1 MLQQELPAQIADT
14 FESAEKGTVVL
25 FSVRTD
31 LELGGAPCEQ
41 WLVATPRTVMVARTP
56 EAGGV
61 IQSWSLNEFD
71 AFRASCAVGSGFLQ
85 GRAEGAW
92 VDLVRYSNHH
102 AAAFTEVARSLERLI
117 HYSDFEVA
125 EVDAADDRQ
134 CPKCGARLPASDA
147 ACARCLPPQRIL
159 RRVWAL
165 LAPYRGA
172 ALLMFGLA
180 LVAVGIELLPPIL
193 QKILVDRVLK
203 SEENSVE
210 MDQLL
215 LLLLSLVAGLAVIRL
230 VAAGIAIWK
239 GALSSRIGTS
249 LTADLRSQMVQ
260 KLHQLSVAYYDH
272 NQVGMLMSRVSY
284 DTEAM
289 HTLMHQV
296 TGGFILQLLQLIGIG
311 VMLFWLNAK
320 LAFFTLL
327 PMPLVLAGSWYF
339 TRFLYPRHH
348 SYWESV
354 GRQASA
360 LTGMLSGI
368 RVVKAFAQ
376 EDREY
381 SRFERS
387 SHRLRDARQQVD
399 TSTATFSSLIG
410 FTFGLGA
417 LIVCYVGGSDV
428 LKNEMTLGSLMA
440 FIMYLSMFY
449 TPLTSLTE
457 STTWIS
463 NFLAASQRIFELLDT
478 PSQVAE
484 PRKPA
489 PLKELKGSIRFQN
502 VSFSYDDQRRILDN
516 VSFEVQPGELIGI
529 VGRSG
534 SGKSTVVNLVSRMYD
549 ATKGR
554 VTIDGTNVK
563 DCTSRDLR
571 QRIGVVLQEPFL
583 FEGTIEENIAY
594 GKPGA
599 DQEQVLVAAKAS
611 SAHDFIL
618 RTPFAYETVIGE
630 RGSGLSGGE
639 RQRLSIARAL
649 LYDPQ
654 ILILDEATSSVDTE
668 SERVIQEAIRH
679 FSKGRT
685 TLAIAHRLSTLQH
698 ADRLLVFNQGRLIEQ
713 GSPRE
718 LLKKNG
724 VYASLVRIQSGI
736 SHGVPATAEAMPD
749 GEAEAQDDLTDGA
762 AEGPLVEASESSSEP
777 TDRSRHDYELR
788 WLVPASSRIY
798 SGDRNVLCVEE
809 AGKHSRGVIAVRAF
823 PSRFE
828 EEFISLQ
835 IQDDQNGLTEVGMI
849 RRLSDWPEPSQEAVR
864 TALRKRYLL
873 RVLHSVHSLA
883 TERGHFRC
891 QGVSDSGPV
900 DFLFPSNGNSMR
912 SFGWKGCLLVDVNDN
927 YYVIPDLEL
936 VPPAER
942 SVLALYVN
950 R

>member
-1 MLQQELPAQIADT
+1 MLQLELPAQLSES
-14 FESAEKGTVVL
+14 FETANKGNVVL
-25 FSVRTD
+25 FSAETD
-31 LELGGAPCEQ
+31 LDLGGQRRVQ
-41 WLVATPRTVMVARTP
+41 WLIATPTDVMVVRDP
-56 EAGGV
+56 HSGGV
-61 IQSWSLNEFD
+61 DQTWSLQDFD
-71 AFRASCAVGSGFLQ
+71 SFRTTSAIGSGFLQ
-85 GRAEGAW
+85 GRAEGTW
-92 VDLVRYSNHH
+92 VDLVRFSNKLTPTFHE
-102 AAAFTEVARSLERLI
+102 AARSLERLVR
-117 HYSDFEVA
+117 HSEFEVG
-125 EVDAADDRQ
+125 ESESSDDLKCPQ
-134 CPKCGARLPASDA
+134 CGMRLTNSEATCP
-147 ACARCLPPQRIL
+147 RCLPPQKIV
-159 RRVWAL
+159 RRVWKL
-165 LAPYRGA
+165 LRPYRGA
-172 ALLMFGLA
+172 SLLMFGLA
-180 LVAVGIELLPPIL
+180 LLAVSIELAPPLL
-193 QKILVDRVLK
+193 QKVLVDRVLK
-203 SEENSVE
+203 TEGHTVE
-210 MDQLL
+210 IDHLL
-215 LLLLSLVAGLAVIRL
+215 LVLLALVGGLAVIRL

-260 KLHQLSVAYYDH
+260 KLHHLSVSYYDH

-296 TGGFILQLLQLIGIG
+296 TGGFILQILQLFGIG
-311 VMLFWLNAK
+311 MMLFWLNPK

-381 SRFERS
+381 SRFEKS

-399 TSTATFSSLIG
+399 VSTATFSSLIG

-417 LIVCYVGGSDV
+417 LIVWYVGGADV

-440 FIMYLSMFY
+440 FIAYLSMFY

-484 PRKPA
+484 PPQPKK
-489 PLKELKGSIRFQN
+489 LEELKGQIRFQN
-502 VSFSYDDQRRILDN
+502 VSFSYDDQRKILDD
-516 VSFEVQPGELIGI
+516 VSFEVKPGELIGI

-554 VTIDGTNVK
+554 VTIDGVNVR
-563 DCTSRDLR
+563 DFSTRDLR
-571 QRIGVVLQEPFL
+571 RKIGVVLQEPFL

-599 DQEQVLVAAKAS
+599 DQEQVLAAAKAS

-668 SERVIQEAIRH
+668 SERVIQDAIRH
-679 FSKGRT
+679 FSRGRT

-713 GSPRE
+713 GTPRE
-718 LLKKNG
+718 LLARNG
-724 VYASLVRIQSGI
+724 VYASLVRIQSG
-736 SHGVPATAEAMPD
+736 VRAAEATLPD
-749 GEAEAQDDLTDGA
+749 ANASTPPDPSEAG
-762 AEGPLVEASESSSEP
+762 AEGEEP
-777 TDRSRHDYELR
+777 RKAEYELR
-788 WLVPASSRIY
+788 WLAPDQARIFA
-798 SGDRNVLCVEE
+798 GARGVVCVEHASE
-809 AGKHSRGVIAVRAF
+809 RHRGVIAARAF
-823 PSRFE
+823 PARFE

-835 IQDDQNGLTEVGMI
+835 TQDDQNGLSEVGMI
-849 RRLSDWPEPSQEAVR
+849 RRLSDWPQDAQELIRVS
-864 TALRKRYLL
+864 LRKRYLL
-873 RVLHSVHSLA
+873 RVIHSVESLVPDH
-883 TERGHFRC
+883 GLMRC
-891 QGVSDSGPV
+891 QGETDNGPV
-900 DFLFPSNGNSMR
+900 DFVFPSNGSAMK
-912 SFGWKGCLLVDVNDN
+912 SFGWKGCLVVDVEDN
-927 YYVIPDLEL
+927 YYVIPDIDLA
-936 VPPAER
+936 PPDSRAL
-942 SVLALYVN
+942 LALYTN

>member
-1 MLQQELPAQIADT
+1 MLQMELPARLSGT
-14 FESAEKGTVVL
+14 FELAGKGTVVL
-25 FSVRTD
+25 FSVPTD
-31 LELGGAPCEQ
+31 LELSGARCEQ
-41 WLVATPRTVMVARTP
+41 WLVATPTDVMVVRDP
-56 EAGGV
+56 DAGGV
-61 IQSWSLNEFD
+61 IQSWSLQEFD
-71 AFRASCAVGSGFLQ
+71 AFRTSCAIGSGFLQ
-85 GRAEGAW
+85 GRAEGTW
-92 VDLVRYSNHH
+92 VDLVRYSNHY
-102 AAAFTEVARSLERLI
+102 AAPFHDVARSLERLI
-117 HYSDFEVA
+117 HHSDFEVA
-125 EVDAADDRQ
+125 EVDTADDPH
-134 CPKCGARLPASDA
+134 CPKCGVRLPSEDA
-147 ACARCLPPQRIL
+147 TCPRCLPPERIL

-165 LAPYRGA
+165 LTPYRA
-172 ALLMFGLA
+172 AACLMFGLA
-180 LVAVGIELLPPIL
+180 LLAVGIELLPPLL

-203 SEENSVE
+203 TEGNTVE
-210 MDQLL
+210 MDELL
-215 LLLLSLVAGLAVIRL
+215 LLLLALVAGLAVIRL

-272 NQVGMLMSRVSY
+272 NQTGMLMSRVSY

-296 TGGFILQLLQLIGIG
+296 TGGFILQLLQLVGIGI
-311 VMLFWLNAK
+311 MLFWLNPK

-417 LIVCYVGGSDV
+417 LIVWYVGGSDV

-457 STTWIS
+457 STTWITS
-463 NFLAASQRIFELLDT
+463 FLAASQRIFELLDT

-489 PLKELKGSIRFQN
+489 PLEELKGRIRFQN

-554 VTIDGTNVK
+554 VTIDGTNVR
-563 DCTSRDLR
+563 DFSTRDLR
-571 QRIGVVLQEPFL
+571 KRIGVVLQEPFL

-599 DQEQVLVAAKAS
+599 DQEQVLAAAKAS

-668 SERVIQEAIRH
+668 SERVIQDAIRH

-724 VYASLVRIQSGI
+724 VYASLVRIQAGLRGTEPSPIGAETVPQTET
-736 SHGVPATAEAMPD
+736 STHGTN
-749 GEAEAQDDLTDGA
+749 GESTVAPEKAK
-762 AEGPLVEASESSSEP
+762 
-777 TDRSRHDYELR
+777 HDYELR
-788 WLVPASSRIY
+788 WLTPESARIY
-798 SGDRNVLCVEE
+798 SGNRGVLCVEHE
-809 AGKHSRGVIAVRAF
+809 GKHVRGVIAVRAF

-835 IQDDQNGLTEVGMI
+835 IQDDQNGLAEVGMV
-849 RRLSDWPEPSQEAVR
+849 RRLCDWPEASREAVR
-864 TALRKRYLL
+864 SALRKRYLL
-873 RVLHSVHSLA
+873 RVIHSVQSLI

-942 SVLALYVN
+942 SMLALYVN